1 MTEQPKEELKI
12 KDLLIKLQVL
22 TNGLIEERKK
32 SQGYLDRIKEYEES
46 LQKKDAEIVEL
57 TKEKFDLKSKLTLEK
72 SKQAQA
78 KKNESYFS
86 SFLNKIIEKPVDDSK
101 VAKLEEKINQQN
113 FEIKDLSQ
121 RLMEE
126 KESFDQQKIKFQ
138 TMITLQN
145 QEMAKL
151 KEKLTNAPKIEPQQT
166 QNQDVSIY
174 QEKIDLLNRQFNIER
189 DDYEKKL
196 SEIRNELREEKEKTE
211 LLEQQLGQYKS
222 AYESKNGENIA
233 MKNQITSLDS
243 QLKEAKAEMHNN
255 QLSPRMFQVERIKDG
270 LVKNKKVMTVL
281 FQWNKSKNV
290 CEVIF
295 RRMKHGGKIKEDI
308 VNIMDIS
315 QFKINDKKKDY
326 IDVQFHVSYFY
337 I

>member
-72 SKQAQA
+72 SKQAPA

-315 QFKINDKKKDY
+315 QFKTNDKKKDY